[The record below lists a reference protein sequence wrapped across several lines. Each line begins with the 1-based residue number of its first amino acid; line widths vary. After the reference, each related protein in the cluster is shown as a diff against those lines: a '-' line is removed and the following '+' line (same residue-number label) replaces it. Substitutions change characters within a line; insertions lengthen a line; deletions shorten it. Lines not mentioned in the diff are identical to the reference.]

1 MMGKAHIAVGIA
13 SALVIAFPENVM
25 QFALAV
31 AGGAIGGIA
40 SDIDIKSNA
49 HTKDARQSRI
59 IAFIVAFLAIIAG
72 CIYDTIVT
80 LDYESAP
87 LAEMG
92 IGLLIVIPTAIAMRR
107 SSHRGFSHSILA
119 GVICT
124 FGLLF
129 INITFALAFLASF
142 ASHVLLD
149 LMNKRGVRVF
159 YPFSWKP
166 CLGICVADKTGNNV
180 ALTIGFI
187 LDIFLISVFL
197 ISYFA

>member
-107 SSHRGFSHSILA
+107 SSHRGVQPFDFGRGHLHIWPSFYQYY
-119 GVICT
+119 IC
-124 FGLLF
+124 
-129 INITFALAFLASF
+129 ARFLSQFCIAR
-142 ASHVLLD
+142 APRP
-149 LMNKRGVRVF
+149 NE
-159 YPFSWKP
+159 
-166 CLGICVADKTGNNV
+166 
-180 ALTIGFI
+180 
-187 LDIFLISVFL
+187 
-197 ISYFA
+197 